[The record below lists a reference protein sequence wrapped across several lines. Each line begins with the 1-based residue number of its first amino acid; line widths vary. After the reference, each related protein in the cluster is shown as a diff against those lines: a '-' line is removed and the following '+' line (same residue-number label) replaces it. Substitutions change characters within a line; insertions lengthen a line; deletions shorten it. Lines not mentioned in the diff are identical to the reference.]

1 MIKFILPLFALIFLA
16 SCTAVVQNPAS
27 SNTSGNNN
35 QNQVTTDSGTVSTDS
50 GIVSTDSGAASTL
63 PEVLIDSPT
72 YGSGMHQIEY
82 YADFQCPACINF
94 SHTFLPVLEEFA
106 AAGKATITYKQFPL
120 TRIHKNAYRDSV
132 AFYCAVEQKG
142 NFMGYKKALYALEE
156 KKAGAT
162 VSDDE
167 RVAAAD
173 GLGFDTAKIASCLK
187 DSTYAATVDRDM
199 ADGDAARVNATPTVI
214 LDGTKLDFSIFS
226 SIDNFKSQMDRI
238 LSK

>member
-1 MIKFILPLFALIFLA
+1 MIKFLLPLLSLMMLA
-16 SCTAVVQNPAS
+16 SCTAVVQNPNTP
-27 SNTSGNNN
+27 SNSGNTANQGTSGST
-35 QNQVTTDSGTVSTDS
+35 VTSTDSGTTSTTPK
-50 GIVSTDSGAASTL
+50 I
-63 PEVLIDSPT
+63 LINAPT
-72 YGSGMHQIEY
+72 YGSGTHQIEY

-94 SHTFLPVLEEFA
+94 SHIFLPVLEQFA
-106 AAGKATITYKQFPL
+106 TSGKVTITYKQFPL
-120 TRIHKNAYRDSV
+120 TRIHKNAYRDSI
-132 AFYCAVEQKG
+132 AFYCAVEQNGK
-142 NFMGYKKALYALEE
+142 FMDYKKALYALEE

-173 GLGFDTAKIASCLK
+173 GLGFDTTKIASCLK

-199 ADGDAARVNATPTVI
+199 ADGDSARVNATPTVI

-226 SIDNFKSQMDRI
+226 NIEDFKSQMDRI

>member
-1 MIKFILPLFALIFLA
+1 MTNRSP
-16 SCTAVVQNPAS
+16 
-27 SNTSGNNN
+27 N
-35 QNQVTTDSGTVSTDS
+35 QNASGATV
-50 GIVSTDSGAASTL
+50 GIV
-63 PEVLIDSPT
+63 IDAPT
-72 YGSGMHQIEY
+72 YGSGAHQIEY
-82 YADFQCPACINF
+82 YADFQCPGCINF
-94 SHTFLPVLEEFA
+94 SHTFLPILEEFA

-120 TRIHKNAYRDSV
+120 TRIHKNAYRDSL
-132 AFYCAVEQKG
+132 AFYCAVEQNGK
-142 NFMGYKKALYALEE
+142 FMDYKKALYALEE
-156 KKAGAT
+156 KKSGAT

-187 DSTYAATVDRDM
+187 ENTYAASVDRDM

-226 SIDNFKSQMDRI
+226 NTDSFRNQMDRI

>member
-1 MIKFILPLFALIFLA
+1 MGKYIVLLFSLVFLA
-16 SCTAVVQNPAS
+16 SCTGVVTNTSPTQ
-27 SNTSGNNN
+27 NTSGA
-35 QNQVTTDSGTVSTDS
+35 TV
-50 GIVSTDSGAASTL
+50 GIV
-63 PEVLIDSPT
+63 IDAPT
-72 YGSGMHQIEY
+72 YGSGTHQIEY

-94 SHTFLPVLEEFA
+94 SHTFLPVLEELA

-120 TRIHKNAYRDSV
+120 TRIHKNAYRDSL
-132 AFYCAVEQKG
+132 AFYCAVEQNGK
-142 NFMGYKKALYALEE
+142 FMDYKKALYALEE

-173 GLGFDTAKIASCLK
+173 GLGIDTVKFSSCLK
-187 DSTYAATVDRDM
+187 ENTYAASVDRDV

-226 SIDNFKSQMDRI
+226 TVDDFKSQMDRI